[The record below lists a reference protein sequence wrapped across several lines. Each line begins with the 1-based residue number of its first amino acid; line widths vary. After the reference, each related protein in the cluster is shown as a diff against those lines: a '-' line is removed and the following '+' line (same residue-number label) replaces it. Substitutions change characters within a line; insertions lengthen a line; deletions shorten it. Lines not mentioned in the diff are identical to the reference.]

1 MAETGGATLTFLTFS
16 KALRRLAFFLLI
28 AFSISPLTAPA
39 AVSDAIVPGEPAAAP
54 GIETAPIDLESN
66 AKSDAEIESRLR
78 QLFST
83 LTGLGELKVKVSAG
97 VVGLSGEV
105 TSKADREQALNV
117 ARRVRGVVD
126 VQDGIS
132 VSQDLRRRLL
142 PTMER
147 LLTAASGFIA
157 FLPLLA
163 VAVAVFGVFWWL
175 ARFVAGNA
183 ALMRRF
189 GRNPFLRDLMRQIVR
204 MAIIACGLVLALEIL
219 DATALLSTVL
229 GAAGVV
235 GLAVGFALRDTV
247 ENYIASLLLSLRQP
261 FDHND
266 QVMIDGHEGRVV
278 RLTPRATILVTL
290 DGNHTRI
297 PNAMVYK
304 AVIVNYTRNP
314 KRRFTFDV
322 GVDTEQNL
330 VQAQTL
336 AAQTLNRMAGVL
348 DDPAPSCTV
357 ETLGDSNV
365 LLRVYGWVDQ
375 SQAEFLKVRSEAIRL
390 VKRAFDEAGIVMPEP
405 IYNLRFGQPML
416 PSAAPT
422 PTAAPLP
429 QPRKPLAPAI
439 EEPGMA
445 LDIARQD
452 HLDRQVAA
460 DRQAAGEDD
469 LLDCDARKE

>member
-1 MAETGGATLTFLTFS
+1 M
-16 KALRRLAFFLLI
+16 
-28 AFSISPLTAPA
+28 
-39 AVSDAIVPGEPAAAP
+39 
-54 GIETAPIDLESN
+54 
-66 AKSDAEIESRLR
+66 
-78 QLFST
+78 
-83 LTGLGELKVKVSAG
+83 
-97 VVGLSGEV
+97 
-105 TSKADREQALNV
+105 
-117 ARRVRGVVD
+117 
-126 VQDGIS
+126 
-132 VSQDLRRRLL
+132 
-142 PTMER
+142 
-147 LLTAASGFIA
+147 
-157 FLPLLA
+157 
-163 VAVAVFGVFWWL
+163 AVAVFGVFWWL

-266 QVMIDGHEGRVV
+266 QVMIDRHEGRVV
-278 RLTPRATILVTL
+278 RLTPRATILLTL

-348 DDPAPSCTV
+348 DDRLDAASLDDGARNAVAGMPGVFAIPKPIPYTP
-357 ETLGDSNV
+357 
-365 LLRVYGWVDQ
+365 
-375 SQAEFLKVRSEAIRL
+375 EFWAS
-390 VKRAFDEAGIVMPEP
+390 D
-405 IYNLRFGQPML
+405 RFH
-416 PSAAPT
+416 PSADGYRQWIT
-422 PTAAPLP
+422 F
-429 QPRKPLAPAI
+429 
-439 EEPGMA
+439 A
-445 LDIARQD
+445 LDSVPPAVLQE
-452 HLDRQVAA
+452 HL
-460 DRQAAGEDD
+460 G
-469 LLDCDARKE
+469 

>member
-1 MAETGGATLTFLTFS
+1 MLETLYLAAG
-16 KALRRLAFFLLI
+16 RRLRHVVLCLLI
-28 AFSISPLTAPA
+28 CLSLPALTANA
-39 AVSDAIVPGEPAAAP
+39 ALEDAIAPSEPAPAIANEAA
-54 GIETAPIDLESN
+54 TIDVESS

-78 QLFST
+78 QLYST
-83 LTGLGELKVKVSAG
+83 LAGLGDIQVTVSAG
-97 VVGLSGEV
+97 VVALNGEV
-105 TSKADREQALNV
+105 TAKADHEQALSV

-126 VQDGIS
+126 VQDGIT
-132 VSQDLRRRLL
+132 VSQDLRRRLV
-142 PTMER
+142 PTMDR
-147 LLTAASGFIA
+147 LLTAASGFVA

-163 VAVAVFGVFWWL
+163 VAAVVFGFFWWL
-175 ARFVAGNA
+175 GRFIAGNE
-183 ALMRRF
+183 ALAKRF

-204 MAIIACGLVLALEIL
+204 LAIIGFGLVLALEIL

-266 QVMIDGHEGRVV
+266 LVMIDSHEGRVV
-278 RLTPRATILVTL
+278 RLTPRATILLTL
-290 DGNHTRI
+290 EGNHTRI

-304 AVIVNYTRNP
+304 AVIINYTRNP

-336 AAQTLNRMAGVL
+336 AAQTLDRMAGVL

-357 ETLGDSNV
+357 QTLGDSNV
-365 LLRVYGWVDQ
+365 LLRVFGWVDQ

-405 IYNLRFGQPML
+405 IYNLRLGYGMVP
-416 PSAAPT
+416 PAAPSEV
-422 PTAAPLP
+422 AATIKTLP
-429 QPRKPLAPAI
+429 PKISKAVAPSVD
-439 EEPGMA
+439 EPATA
-445 LDIARQD
+445 LDIGRQD
-452 HLDRQVAA
+452 HLDRQIAA
-460 DRQAAGEDD
+460 DRKVAGEDD
-469 LLDCDARKE
+469 LLDCDAKKE

>member
-1 MAETGGATLTFLTFS
+1 MAEFLGLSFGR
-16 KALRRLAFFLLI
+16 ALCRLVFLLMFGASLHAVAAVGDAI
-28 AFSISPLTAPA
+28 LPSEPAPA
-39 AVSDAIVPGEPAAAP
+39 TSVEAA
-54 GIETAPIDLESN
+54 TIDVESN
-66 AKSDAEIESRLR
+66 ARKDADIAKRLR
-78 QLFST
+78 QLYAT
-83 LTGLGELKVKVSAG
+83 LAGLGDVKVTVSAG
-97 VVGLSGEV
+97 VVALAGEV
-105 TSKADREQALNV
+105 TSKADHEQSLSV

-126 VQDGIS
+126 VQDGIT

-147 LLTAASGFIA
+147 LLTATSGFVA

-163 VAVAVFGVFWWL
+163 VAVAVFGIFWWF
-175 ARFVAGNA
+175 ARFVAGNK
-183 ALMRRF
+183 ALARRF

-204 MAIIACGLVLALEIL
+204 MAIIGCGLVLALEIL

-266 QVMIDGHEGRVV
+266 LVMIDSHEGRVV
-278 RLTPRATILVTL
+278 RLTPRATILLTL

-304 AVIVNYTRNP
+304 AVIINYTRNP
-314 KRRFTFDV
+314 QRRFNFDV

-336 AAQTLNRMAGVL
+336 AAQTLDRMAGVL

-357 ETLGDSNV
+357 QTLGDSNV
-365 LLRVYGWVDQ
+365 LLRVFGWVDQ
-375 SQAEFLKVRSEAIRL
+375 SQVDFQKVRSEAIRL

-405 IYNLRFGQPML
+405 IYNVRLGQTMPPM
-416 PSAAPT
+416 SEVT
-422 PTAAPLP
+422 TIKPLP
-429 QPRKPLAPAI
+429 PKPTKPVAPPTD
-439 EEPGMA
+439 EPATA
-445 LDIARQD
+445 LDIGLQD
-452 HLDRQVAA
+452 HLDRQIAA
-460 DRQAAGEDD
+460 DRKVAGEDD
-469 LLDCDARKE
+469 LLDCGARKE